1 MVKTDLIKFTIKDSY
16 KIINKLSRF
25 YSKDIVSKWEK
36 KVVKDINE
44 LLKKYKVKQFKVNEN
59 SYMGIVIDCL
69 LLSDNGLKI
78 IDPLGFKAPFVMEL
92 VSICAYEMFYN
103 PKENIEILNDF
114 INYFSYYT
122 DEDTYKKAL
131 FCNLVKVYIP
141 SIYEANDG
149 GIRAAKWLKIIK
161 ELF

>member
-1 MVKTDLIKFTIKDSY
+1 MTITNEIELKFKNFDQIVEHDYLICKKTPEFNEDIEKLYKRFLKNYSDILFTNERFLLHGDIY
-16 KIINKLSRF
+16 KN
-25 YSKDIVSKWEK
+25 
-36 KVVKDINE
+36 N
-44 LLKKYKVKQFKVNEN
+44 
-59 SYMGIVIDCL
+59 L

>member
-69 LLSDNGLKI
+69 LLDNNSIFIKI
-78 IDPLGFKAPFVMEL
+78 IPPMINRFEAEVESLKLFPK
-92 VSICAYEMFYN
+92 SITS
-103 PKENIEILNDF
+103 K
-114 INYFSYYT
+114 
-122 DEDTYKKAL
+122 
-131 FCNLVKVYIP
+131 
-141 SIYEANDG
+141 IYEVDYEKNA
-149 GIRAAKWLKIIK
+149 IIMEKIIPGTLVEFYENK
-161 ELF
+161 EKYTSYLNRFMKTK